1 MFYFKNNVIKLEL
14 RNSLKETISKNE
26 DALDYLQNRIST
38 VDNLVKYNENDNVS
52 KEELKNL
59 KYIEFCLKYLD
70 GLYRDNLKKVC
81 K

>member
-1 MFYFKNNVIKLEL
+1 MFHLKNNVSKLEL

-70 GLYRDNLKKVC
+70 GLYRDNLRKVC

>member
-1 MFYFKNNVIKLEL
+1 MFYFKNNVSKLEL

>member
-1 MFYFKNNVIKLEL
+1 MFYFKNNVSKLEL

-70 GLYRDNLKKVC
+70 GLYRDNLRKVC

>member
-1 MFYFKNNVIKLEL
+1 MFHLKNNVSKLEL

-70 GLYRDNLKKVC
+70 GLYRDNLKRVC

>member
-1 MFYFKNNVIKLEL
+1 MLV
-14 RNSLKETISKNE
+14 NSLKETISKNE
-26 DALDYLQNRIST
+26 YALDYLQNRIST

>member
-1 MFYFKNNVIKLEL
+1 MKHNLSKLEL

>member
-1 MFYFKNNVIKLEL
+1 MFYFKNNVSKLEL

-52 KEELKNL
+52 KEQLKNL

>member
-1 MFYFKNNVIKLEL
+1 MFHLKNNVSKLEL

-59 KYIEFCLKYLD
+59 KPLIKYKRRL
-70 GLYRDNLKKVC
+70 L
-81 K
+81 